1 MNLANLIYATAASV
15 AIAFPVA
22 AESLQR
28 GDYVRIWQRETPTGA
43 WKLMADIVSRPGAPL
58 I

>member
-28 GDYVRIWQRETPTGA
+28 GNYVRIWQRETPAGA
-43 WKLMADIVSRPGAPL
+43 WKLMADICQSS
-58 I
+58 